1 MGDHGF
7 FLDHMKKEDHKK
19 AFAEHAKD
27 WCFSF
32 ASGRI
37 EFLGNHLD
45 YNGGDVLGMAVNAG
59 IYCLGV
65 PQPENQISFS
75 VKVLKIRVGVV
86 KLTRS
91 SGKAVNFP
99 GTITPWAY

>member
-19 AFAEHAKD
+19 AFAEYAKD

-32 ASGRI
+32 APGRI

-45 YNGGDVLGMAVNAG
+45 YNGGEVLGMAVNAG

-65 PQPENQISFS
+65 PQPHNQISFFS
-75 VKVLKIRVGVV
+75 
-86 KLTRS
+86 
-91 SGKAVNFP
+91 
-99 GTITPWAY
+99 

>member
-1 MGDHGF
+1 MAF
-7 FLDHMKKEDHKK
+7 VEDT
-19 AFAEHAKD
+19 KD

-32 ASGRI
+32 APGRI

-65 PQPENQISFS
+65 PDSENKLDGNTKKQESIFFS
-75 VKVLKIRVGVV
+75 VKILKMLLG
-86 KLTRS
+86 KDNLTIS
-91 SGKAVNFP
+91 NGKTENLHGPIIA
-99 GTITPWAY
+99 WAC

>member
-1 MGDHGF
+1 MAF
-7 FLDHMKKEDHKK
+7 VEDT
-19 AFAEHAKD
+19 KD

-32 ASGRI
+32 APGRI

-65 PQPENQISFS
+65 PDSENKPDGNTKSKNRFS
-75 VKVLKIRVGVV
+75 LF
-86 KLTRS
+86 S
-91 SGKAVNFP
+91 ENFEDAVWEGQLDN
-99 GTITPWAY
+99 IERLSLIHI